1 MNFDTNLGE
10 PIVGPRGPRGPMG
23 HCGPPGLMG
32 KCECK
37 DQVDNLIKEN
47 EQLKEKLLILEA
59 RVNELYYAPDAPG
72 FINAQ
77 ISYNDLQKLITPPQ
91 VRSIF

>member
-1 MNFDTNLGE
+1 MNFSNLRE

-23 HCGPPGLMG
+23 HRGPQGQMG

-37 DQVDNLIKEN
+37 DLVDNLIKEN
-47 EQLKEKLLILEA
+47 EQLKEKLLTLEV

-72 FINAQ
+72 FITAQ
-77 ISYNDLQKLITPPQ
+77 ISYNDLQKLITPP
-91 VRSIF
+91 

>member
-1 MNFDTNLGE
+1 MNLTE
-10 PIVGPRGPRGPMG
+10 PIAGPRGPRGP
-23 HCGPPGLMG
+23 MG

-59 RVNELYYAPDAPG
+59 RVNELYYAPDALG
-72 FINAQ
+72 FITAQ
-77 ISYNDLQKLITPPQ
+77 MSYNHLKDDQG
-91 VRSIF
+91 